1 MNNYKHLIEQLESSL
16 DDKDKNIEELK
27 KELDDA
33 LKKLNDLNNNQK
45 MKVCSKINY
54 TESFKSLK
62 MIIKN

>member
-45 MKVCSKINY
+45 MKVC
-54 TESFKSLK
+54 
-62 MIIKN
+62 